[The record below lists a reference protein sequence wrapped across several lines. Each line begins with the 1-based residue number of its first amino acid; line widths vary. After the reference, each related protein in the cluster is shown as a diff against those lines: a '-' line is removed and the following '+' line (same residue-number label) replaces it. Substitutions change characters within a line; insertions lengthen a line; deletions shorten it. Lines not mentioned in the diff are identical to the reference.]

1 MEAVLAAL
9 VAYVLG
15 AIPFSYLLGR
25 LRGKNLLRE
34 GSGNPGALN
43 LYRTTGSLSLG
54 GLGLLLDVGKGYAAT
69 MAAAALGYPWI
80 GPFFAV
86 LGHNWSPFL
95 RFRGGRGLAVLYG
108 ASLFLQPTFLL
119 VWVVLW
125 LLFYILSGYIA
136 VGAMGATLLT
146 PPVHLQIFG
155 PPDTGLVL
163 ATVPVWM
170 KYAEKARLLAKGRLP
185 RHFWRVRS

>member
-1 MEAVLAAL
+1 MNMLLAAL
-9 VAYVLG
+9 AAYVLG
-15 AIPFSYLLGR
+15 SIPFSYALGR
-25 LRGKNLLRE
+25 LRGKDLLRE

-43 LYRTTGSLSLG
+43 LYRSTGSLPLAA
-54 GLGLLLDVGKGYAAT
+54 LGLLLDAGKGYAA
-69 MAAAALGYPWI
+69 AAVAWFLGCPWV

-119 VWVVLW
+119 VWAAIW
-125 LLFYILSGYIA
+125 LIFYAISGYIA

-146 PPVHLQIFG
+146 PAVHSQVFG
-155 PPDTGLVL
+155 PPDVGLVF

-170 KYAEKARLLAKGRLP
+170 KYAEKARLLAEGKLP
-185 RHFWRVRS
+185 RHFWRERA